1 MTEMVI
7 RSMNRKKITIDLQLL
22 MFFSGL
28 LRRRWGDVG
37 FSSLSKF
44 SLLFLHRIFEK
55 KAGKPELA
63 RDHLSLF

>member
-7 RSMNRKKITIDLQLL
+7 GRKNIKKTVMGLQFLK
-22 MFFSGL
+22 FSNI

-44 SLLFLHRIFEK
+44 SLLFLQRISGK
-55 KAGKPELA
+55 KAGKPELT